1 MWQERGFMTIGKDV
15 KQFTRSPSH
24 LLKRSAQYAN
34 HIYMS
39 EVGKSGLTHRQF
51 TVLLAVD
58 ANDGKSQTDLVKI
71 TGIDRSTLADLVA
84 RLLAQGYLQRRRTKD
99 DGRTNAIRIT
109 AIGKKMLKMAQ
120 PGADEVDRQL
130 MLLVPSADRKTFL
143 DNLAVLA
150 AEMDKIE
157 EKEPAPP
164 ARKIKSR
171 KRA

>member
-1 MWQERGFMTIGKDV
+1 MTGNRDV
-15 KQFTRSPSH
+15 KQFSRSPSH
-24 LLKRSAQYAN
+24 LLKRAAQFSN
-34 HIYMS
+34 HIYMG

-58 ANDGKSQTDLVKI
+58 NNDGKSQTDLVKV

-109 AIGKKMLKMAQ
+109 AVGKKMLKTAQ

-130 MLLVPSADRKTFL
+130 LSLVPGGDRKSFL

-150 AEMDKIE
+150 AKMDEIE
-157 EKEPAPP
+157 EKEPAKPG
-164 ARKIKSR
+164 RKLKLR
-171 KRA
+171 RRG

>member
-1 MWQERGFMTIGKDV
+1 MTVNKDV

-24 LLKRSAQYAN
+24 LLKRAAQYSS
-34 HIYMS
+34 HIYMG

-58 ANDGKSQTDLVKI
+58 NNDGKSQTDLVKV

-109 AIGKKMLKMAQ
+109 AIGKKMLKTAQ

-130 MLLVPSADRKTFL
+130 LTLVPSADRKSFL
-143 DNLAVLA
+143 DNLAILA

-157 EKEPAPP
+157 DKEPPVP

>member
-1 MWQERGFMTIGKDV
+1 MTSTRDV
-15 KQFTRSPSH
+15 KQFSRSPSH
-24 LLKRSAQYAN
+24 LLKRAAQYSN
-34 HIYMS
+34 HIYMG

-58 ANDGKSQTDLVKI
+58 SHDGKSQTELVKV

-109 AIGKKMLKMAQ
+109 AIGKKMLKTAQ

-130 MLLVPSADRKTFL
+130 LALVPNAERKTLL
-143 DNLAVLA
+143 DNLGLLA
-150 AEMDKIE
+150 TEMDKIE
-157 EKEPAPP
+157 DKEPVKAS
-164 ARKIKSR
+164 RKLKIR

>member
-1 MWQERGFMTIGKDV
+1 MTVSKDV
-15 KQFTRSPSH
+15 KQLTRSPSH
-24 LLKRSAQYAN
+24 LLKRAAQYAS
-34 HIYMS
+34 HIYMG

-58 ANDGKSQTDLVKI
+58 NNDGKSQTDLVKI

-109 AIGKKMLKMAQ
+109 AVGKKMLKTAQ

-130 MLLVPSADRKTFL
+130 LSLISASERKAFL

-150 AEMDKIE
+150 VEMDKVE
-157 EKEPAPP
+157 EKEPVKPGRKLK
-164 ARKIKSR
+164 ARR
-171 KRA
+171 RT

>member
-1 MWQERGFMTIGKDV
+1 MTTTKDV
-15 KQFTRSPSH
+15 KQFSRSPSH
-24 LLKRSAQYAN
+24 LLKRAAQYAN
-34 HIYMS
+34 LIYMG

-58 ANDGKSQTDLVKI
+58 NNDGKSQTELVKL

-84 RLLAQGYLQRRRTKD
+84 RLLAQGYLQRKRTKD

-109 AIGKKMLKMAQ
+109 AIGKKMLKSAQ

-130 MLLVPSADRKTFL
+130 LSLISSADRKAFI
-143 DNLAVLA
+143 DNLGILA

-157 EKEPAPP
+157 EKEPPRP

>member
-1 MWQERGFMTIGKDV
+1 MK
-15 KQFTRSPSH
+15 
-24 LLKRSAQYAN
+24 L
-34 HIYMS
+34 
-39 EVGKSGLTHRQF
+39 
-51 TVLLAVD
+51 
-58 ANDGKSQTDLVKI
+58 

-84 RLLAQGYLQRRRTKD
+84 RLLAQGYLQRKRTKD

-109 AIGKKMLKMAQ
+109 AIGKKMLKSAQ

-130 MLLVPSADRKTFL
+130 LSLISSADRKGFI
-143 DNLAVLA
+143 DNLGILA

-157 EKEPAPP
+157 EKEPPRP

>member
-1 MWQERGFMTIGKDV
+1 MTVSKDV

-24 LLKRSAQYAN
+24 LLKRAAQFST
-34 HIYMS
+34 HLYME

-58 ANDGKSQTDLVKI
+58 SNDGKSQTDLVKL

-84 RLLAQGYLQRRRTKD
+84 RLLSQGYLQRRRTKD

-109 AIGKKMLKMAQ
+109 PIGKKALKTAQ

-130 MLLVPSADRKTFL
+130 LSLVPSSERKALL
-143 DNLAVLA
+143 DSLAVLA

-157 EKEPAPP
+157 EKQPPVP
-164 ARKIKSR
+164 ARRIKPR
-171 KRA
+171 RRA

>member
-1 MWQERGFMTIGKDV
+1 MWQEKGMTGNRDV
-15 KQFTRSPSH
+15 KQFSRSPSH
-24 LLKRSAQYAN
+24 LLKRAAQFSN
-34 HIYMS
+34 HIYMG

-58 ANDGKSQTDLVKI
+58 NNDGKSQTDLVKV

-109 AIGKKMLKMAQ
+109 AVGKKMLKTAQ

-130 MLLVPSADRKTFL
+130 LSLISGGDRKFFL

-157 EKEPAPP
+157 EKEPAKPG
-164 ARKIKSR
+164 RKLKPR
-171 KRA
+171 RRG

>member
-1 MWQERGFMTIGKDV
+1 MTGNRDV
-15 KQFTRSPSH
+15 KQFSRSPSH
-24 LLKRSAQYAN
+24 LLKRAAQFSN
-34 HIYMS
+34 HIYMD

-58 ANDGKSQTDLVKI
+58 NNDGKSQTDLVKV

-109 AIGKKMLKMAQ
+109 AVGKKMLKTAQ

-130 MLLVPSADRKTFL
+130 LSLISGGDRKFFL

-157 EKEPAPP
+157 EKEPAKPG
-164 ARKIKSR
+164 RKLKPR
-171 KRA
+171 RRG

>member
-1 MWQERGFMTIGKDV
+1 MTSTRDV
-15 KQFTRSPSH
+15 KQFSRSPSH
-24 LLKRSAQYAN
+24 LLKRAAQYSN
-34 HIYMS
+34 HIYMG

-58 ANDGKSQTDLVKI
+58 NHDGKSQTELVKV

-109 AIGKKMLKMAQ
+109 AIGKKMLKTAQ

-130 MLLVPSADRKTFL
+130 LALVPNAERKTLL
-143 DNLAVLA
+143 DNLGLLA
-150 AEMDKIE
+150 TEMDKIE
-157 EKEPAPP
+157 DKEPVKAS
-164 ARKIKSR
+164 RKLKIR

>member
-1 MWQERGFMTIGKDV
+1 MTTTKDV
-15 KQFTRSPSH
+15 KQFSRSPSH
-24 LLKRSAQYAN
+24 LLKRAAQYSN
-34 HIYMS
+34 LIYMG

-58 ANDGKSQTDLVKI
+58 NNDGKSQTELVKL

-84 RLLAQGYLQRRRTKD
+84 RLLAQGYLQRKRTKD

-109 AIGKKMLKMAQ
+109 AIGKKMLKSAQ

-130 MLLVPSADRKTFL
+130 LSLITSADRKAFI
-143 DNLAVLA
+143 DNLGILA

-157 EKEPAPP
+157 DKEPPRP

-171 KRA
+171 KRS

>member
-1 MWQERGFMTIGKDV
+1 MTAVKDV
-15 KQFTRSPSH
+15 KQFSRSPSH
-24 LLKRSAQYAN
+24 LLKRAAQFAN

-39 EVGKSGLTHRQF
+39 EVGKSGLTHRQY

-58 ANDGKSQTDLVKI
+58 NNDGKSQTDLVKL

-84 RLLAQGYLQRRRTKD
+84 RLLTQGYLQRKRTKD

-109 AIGKKMLKMAQ
+109 AVGKKMLKLAS

-130 MLLVPSADRKTFL
+130 LSLVPSADRRSFIDT
-143 DNLAVLA
+143 LAVLA
-150 AEMDKIE
+150 AEMDKVE
-157 EKEPAPP
+157 EREPAVP
-164 ARKIKSR
+164 ARKIKTR

>member
-1 MWQERGFMTIGKDV
+1 MWQEKGMTGNRDV
-15 KQFTRSPSH
+15 KQFSRSPSH
-24 LLKRSAQYAN
+24 LLKRAAQYSN
-34 HIYMS
+34 HIYMG

-58 ANDGKSQTDLVKI
+58 SNDGKSQTDLVKV

-109 AIGKKMLKMAQ
+109 AVGKKMLKTAQ

-130 MLLVPSADRKTFL
+130 LSLISGGDRKFFL

-157 EKEPAPP
+157 EKEPAKPG
-164 ARKIKSR
+164 RKLKPR
-171 KRA
+171 RRG

>member
-1 MWQERGFMTIGKDV
+1 MTTSKDV
-15 KQFTRSPSH
+15 KQFSRSPSH
-24 LLKRSAQYAN
+24 LLKRAAQYSN
-34 HIYMS
+34 LIYMG

-58 ANDGKSQTDLVKI
+58 KNDGKSQTELVKL

-109 AIGKKMLKMAQ
+109 AVGKKMLKMAQ
-120 PGADEVDRQL
+120 PGADEVDRH
-130 MLLVPSADRKTFL
+130 LLSLIATSERKGFIE
-143 DNLAVLA
+143 NLAILA
-150 AEMDKIE
+150 AEMDRIE
-157 EKEPAPP
+157 DKEAPKP

-171 KRA
+171 KRS

>member
-1 MWQERGFMTIGKDV
+1 MTGNKDV
-15 KQFTRSPSH
+15 KQLTRSPSH
-24 LLKRSAQYAN
+24 LLKRSAQYSN
-34 HIYMS
+34 NIYMG
-39 EVGKSGLTHRQF
+39 EVGKSGLTHRQY

-58 ANDGKSQTDLVKI
+58 NNDGKSQTDLVKV

-99 DGRTNAIRIT
+99 DGRTNSIRIT
-109 AIGKKMLKMAQ
+109 AVGKKMLKTAL

-130 MLLVPSADRKTFL
+130 LSLIAASERKTFL

-157 EKEPAPP
+157 DKDPVKA
-164 ARKIKSR
+164 SR
-171 KRA
+171 KTKTRRRT